1 MGLMVQGK
9 KGELLF
15 FWIFFWIFFL
25 EIFFFFFVLLK
36 TKGGGSLLLLFSF
49 TLSVSVFSVS
59 VSVSVSVCVCVCVGG
74 ALLFLDVT
82 EQGHARPVFHVFPSD
97 ASLRVRFRLFAG

>member
-1 MGLMVQGK
+1 M
-9 KGELLF
+9 
-15 FWIFFWIFFL
+15 
-25 EIFFFFFVLLK
+25 LLK
-36 TKGGGSLLLLFSF
+36 TKGGGGSLLLLLFSF

-59 VSVSVSVCVCVCVGG
+59 VSVSVSLSLSVCVCVGG

>member
-1 MGLMVQGK
+1 M
-9 KGELLF
+9 
-15 FWIFFWIFFL
+15 
-25 EIFFFFFVLLK
+25 LLK
-36 TKGGGSLLLLFSF
+36 TKGGGGSLLLLLFSF